1 MGLEQ
6 FRHEVLGSGNILRF
20 EEIRI
25 FSLQHLPFA

>member
-20 EEIRI
+20 EEIGI
-25 FSLQHLPFA
+25 FSLQHTTQ